1 MSKKAANETDVG
13 HLHSALTK
21 VFTAVL
27 KKYERQL
34 EAIDSLP
41 SGSDLE
47 DGMIEL
53 LLETADPNPAMLSAV
68 SKFLKDNDIMY
79 DSSEIDELSNQ
90 QRRINALREARKGKL
105 VSISDIPA
113 VDNG

>member
-1 MSKKAANETDVG
+1 MAKKAAHEQEVG
-13 HLHSALTK
+13 ELHSLLTK
-21 VFTAVL
+21 VFKAAL
-27 KKYERQL
+27 NKYESQI
-34 EAIDSLP
+34 EDS
-41 SGSDLE
+41 
-47 DGMIEL
+47 
-53 LLETADPNPAMLSAV
+53 DPNPAMLSAV

-113 VDNG
+113 VENG